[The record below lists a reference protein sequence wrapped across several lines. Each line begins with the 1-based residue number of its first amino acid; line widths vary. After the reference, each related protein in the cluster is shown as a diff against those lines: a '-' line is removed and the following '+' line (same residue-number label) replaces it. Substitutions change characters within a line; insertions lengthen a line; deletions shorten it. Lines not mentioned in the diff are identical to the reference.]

1 MWETGAS
8 WLLRIT
14 NWGTQPKQPNP
25 SSPALYF
32 SLSPPS
38 KCTSSISHLVRILA
52 SISTMTKLWCDTAK
66 WTNRLIFYLEAQLG
80 LREGDFLLG
89 LTHCKIK
96 LMNKVKMMVPGDVGM
111 QRCSFLHFFVREN
124 KNILSLSEIYYLCWQ
139 FNQVIESLSQLIGFG
154 IQHGK
159 T

>member
-1 MWETGAS
+1 MWETETS
-8 WLLRIT
+8 WLLGIT

-25 SSPALYF
+25 PSPALYF
-32 SLSPPS
+32 SLSTPW
-38 KCTSSISHLVRILA
+38 KCTSSISHLGRILA
-52 SISTMTKLWCDTAK
+52 STGTVTRLWCDTAK
-66 WTNRLIFYLEAQLG
+66 WTNRVIFYLEAKLE
-80 LREGDFLLG
+80 LREADFLLG

-96 LMNKVKMMVPGDVGM
+96 LMKKVKTMVPGDVGM

-124 KNILSLSEIYYLCWQ
+124 KNILNLSEIYYLCWQ
-139 FNQVIESLSQLIGFG
+139 FNQVTESLSQLIGFG